1 MTGSGEAT
9 SRIVE
14 ITGLDC
20 DLSKLLMVKP
30 LKLFWKVINELRNL
44 YSNDGGVGAIN
55 GLAAA

>member
-44 YSNDGGVGAIN
+44 YSNDGGVGAIDE
-55 GLAAA
+55 LAAA

>member
-1 MTGSGEAT
+1 MTGWGEAT

-20 DLSKLLMVKP
+20 DLSKLLMVKL

-44 YSNDGGVGAIN
+44 YSNDGGVGAIDE
-55 GLAAA
+55 LAAA